1 METAIDRTVSIWL
14 HVRQRSVLLA
24 STHLTVLHALDR
36 NTKCRVT
43 SFLAFQISDNSDV
56 EIQHPVERR
65 NLTPMK
71 AL

>member
-43 SFLAFQISDNSDV
+43 SFFGFSDKR
-56 EIQHPVERR
+56 Q
-65 NLTPMK
+65 
-71 AL
+71 